1 MALGVLPRA
10 FERYYMSLFIAS
22 RVAAVRLAWI
32 VGVLMIPIFML
43 GYLLFSQLQE
53 DIYFSHK
60 EAGGIALISL
70 IAPAFLDA
78 ASGKYESI
86 NYDKLLSEGPAAAE
100 TINARGEFEQMRKA
114 LSQDPID
121 PKTILKLS
129 HRLILQV
136 GELSNL
142 ILDPEP
148 ESYYLAAASTQG
160 IPNLVSG
167 YKNLQAVAA
176 KTIKQ
181 NDPKSLA
188 MISSANGQ
196 MLELS
201 KIVGSAVNSAKSS
214 ARHSFDY
221 VPLLASLDA
230 IRKSVDRRAQD
241 IEGSYDASATDFMA
255 LKFGIT
261 AMSSGML
268 NDYASLWRQINTRFA
283 TLITTRDQALNRK
296 MSIAVVTSLLA
307 LLIGLGSAITMF
319 QSTLKR
325 LDDISRAKESADE
338 ARVEAEDMAEKL
350 TVINSDMV
358 AMNRELGSQMHMLK
372 EAQDALVNKGRME
385 QLGQLTAT
393 IAHELRNP
401 LGAVRTSAF
410 LIERKIKG
418 KDLGFESQ
426 LARINNGVSRCD
438 DIITQLL
445 DFSRSRPLA
454 ARPADLDDWLA
465 KTVEEEARQLP
476 AAVAIE
482 CILNLQG
489 QEVPFD
495 PARLQRAII
504 NLLSNASEAMVGKGD
519 DPARFETKIPR
530 IVVRTDLQ
538 NGFAVI
544 SIKDNGPGISI
555 ENLEK
560 IREPLFT
567 TKSFG
572 TGLGLPAVEQI
583 VTQHSGRFEVN
594 SKLGAGAEFVIYLPL
609 NLSSEAAA

>member
-1 MALGVLPRA
+1 
-10 FERYYMSLFIAS
+10 MSKLVAS
-22 RVAAVRLAWI
+22 RAAAIRLIWI
-32 VGVLMIPIFML
+32 IGILLIPIVFL
-43 GYLLFSQLQE
+43 GYFLVTKMQEEISFS
-53 DIYFSHK
+53 SK
-60 EAGGIALISL
+60 EAGGIHLIDLVSPVL
-70 IAPAFLDA
+70 LDA
-78 ASGKYESI
+78 AAGKYESE
-86 NYDKLLSEGPAAAE
+86 NYSRLLVEGPSASE
-100 TINARGEFEQMRKA
+100 KIDGRGEFEQLRKA
-114 LSQDPID
+114 LMQNPIE
-121 PKTILKLS
+121 PKIVLKLA
-129 HRLILQV
+129 HKFIFQV
-136 GELSNL
+136 GEISNL

-160 IPNLVSG
+160 LPNLVSG
-167 YKNLQAVAA
+167 FKQLQEVAG

-181 NDPKSLA
+181 NDAKSLA

-196 MLELS
+196 LIEIS
-201 KIVGSAVNSAKSS
+201 KVLGSSVNSAKTS
-214 ARHSFDY
+214 ARRSYDY
-221 VPLLASLDA
+221 VPLQASMDSV
-230 IRKSVDRRAQD
+230 RKSIDRRSQD
-241 IEGSYDASATDFMA
+241 IEASYGASASDFMA
-255 LKFGIT
+255 LKFSLT
-261 AMSSGML
+261 TMSNSMM
-268 NDYASLWRQINTRFA
+268 NDYALLWKQVNTRFA
-283 TLITTRDQALNRK
+283 EVIAKREQALNRK
-296 MSIAVVTSLLA
+296 MTIAVLVSFLA
-307 LLIGLGSAITMF
+307 ILVGVGSAITMF

-325 LDDISRAKESADE
+325 LDDISKAKEIADL
-338 ARVEAEDMAEKL
+338 AREEAEDMAEKL
-350 TVINSDMV
+350 TVINGDMA
-358 AMNRELGSQMHMLK
+358 AMNHNLANQMQMLK

-418 KDLGFESQ
+418 KDLGFEAQ

-465 KTVEEEARQLP
+465 KIVEEEARQLP
-476 AAVAIE
+476 SAVAIE
-482 CILNLQG
+482 CVLNMQG

-504 NLLSNASEAMVGKGD
+504 NLLSNAAEAMVGKGD
-519 DPARFETKIPR
+519 DPLRFETKVPKIL
-530 IVVRTDLQ
+530 VRTDVLD
-538 NGFAVI
+538 GFAVI
-544 SIKDNGPGISI
+544 KIKDNGPGISA

-583 VTQHSGRFEVN
+583 ATQHSGRLEIK
-594 SKLGAGAEFVIYLPL
+594 SKLGAGAEFIIYLPL
-609 NLSSEAAA
+609 NSVTEAAA

>member
-1 MALGVLPRA
+1 
-10 FERYYMSLFIAS
+10 MSLFIAS
-22 RVAAVRLAWI
+22 RVAAARLAWI
-32 VGVLMIPIFML
+32 VGVLLIPIFML
-43 GYLLFSQLQE
+43 GYFLFSQLQE
-53 DIYFSHK
+53 DIEFNRK
-60 EAGGIALISL
+60 EAGGIKLVGL

-78 ASGKYESI
+78 ASGKYDSA
-86 NYDKLLSEGPAAAE
+86 NYEKLLVEGPAAAE
-100 TINARGEFEQMRKA
+100 SINARGEFEQIRKA
-114 LSQDPID
+114 LSQDPVD

-160 IPNLVSG
+160 IPNLVAG
-167 YKNLQAVAA
+167 YKNLQTVAA

-188 MISSANGQ
+188 MMSSANGQ

-201 KIVGSAVNSAKSS
+201 KVVGSAVNSAKSA
-214 ARHSFDY
+214 ARRSFDY
-221 VPLLASLDA
+221 VPLLASLDS

-241 IEGSYDASATDFMA
+241 IEGSFDASASDFMA

-261 AMSSGML
+261 AMSNGML
-268 NDYASLWRQINTRFA
+268 SDYAALWRQINSRFE
-283 TLITTRDQALNRK
+283 TLIANRHQALNRK
-296 MSIAVVTSLLA
+296 MSVAVITSFMA
-307 LLIGLGSAITMF
+307 MLIGLGSAIAMF

-325 LDDISRAKESADE
+325 LDEISRAKESADE
-338 ARVEAEDMAEKL
+338 ARVEAEDMADKL
-350 TVINSDMV
+350 TVINSDM
-358 AMNRELGSQMHMLK
+358 ALMNRELGSQMHMLK
-372 EAQDALVNKGRME
+372 EAQDALVSKGRME

-418 KDLGFESQ
+418 KELGFESQ

-476 AAVAIE
+476 AVVAIE
-482 CILNLQG
+482 CVLNLQG

-519 DPARFETKIPR
+519 DPSRFETKIPC